1 MVVTKLSVTKLLLL
15 RSYQNG
21 CSCDQFLL
29 HNKMSLLFS
38 YKIVIIIVC
47 RYQNGCY
54 QNATKYLFVLLPCYV
69 LLYITIYYTYV
80 QCFNYVIHLDIL
92 RITLASQS
100 VSQ

>member
-29 HNKMSLLFS
+29 HDKMSLLFS

-54 QNATKYLFVLLPCYV
+54 QNATKYLLVLLSCYV
-69 LLYITIYYTYV
+69 LCTETMFIGPLI
-80 QCFNYVIHLDIL
+80 DE
-92 RITLASQS
+92 
-100 VSQ
+100 

>member
-1 MVVTKLSVTKLLLL
+1 MVGTKLSVTKLLLL

-29 HNKMSLLFS
+29 HDKMSLLFS

-54 QNATKYLFVLLPCYV
+54 QNARPFTMLCT
-69 LLYITIYYTYV
+69 ITPIYYTYV